1 MKAATAPN
9 YEKFKVA
16 MRGTSRDEAIYT
28 LVSAMVR
35 DRALKYSTIEELE
48 GSLSPDELARSFDV
62 ISVLKL
68 KSLLSEGRHYQAALE
83 LRQALEKEPHN
94 VFLQL
99 EFEECLHLCHQY
111 LQSLLLEDTRD
122 PSIEPMYLLL
132 KSESSIG
139 TETESLYVKY
149 LLACKRPKEALECIR
164 PLVRTFP
171 AQRGLRPIVETMVQ
185 HIQHPELQDYLRTPT
200 PEPEIECIR
209 MPHSATETRE
219 LTQQFK
225 RALRALEPQADISV
239 AQKIVKDTIGDWP
252 KNPIMDPVLKDFYYL
267 KARIEA
273 QLERPLE
280 AVYCLQLY
288 VKMDAANIYA
298 RNFLDKCL
306 QDAFVMIL
314 NYVRKGEFLDNLCE
328 FYECYSRYAPVPYT
342 LITEVAK
349 QYIRSGQRERGRH
362 LMNNLLSVNPGDS
375 DYLIANLEVALFSE
389 TPEWSDSLLN
399 QIHEVYKNRPWDLKL
414 GCLLEDPPTPAG
426 NTEQA

>member
-1 MKAATAPN
+1 
-9 YEKFKVA
+9 
-16 MRGTSRDEAIYT
+16 
-28 LVSAMVR
+28 MVR

-48 GSLSPDELARSFDV
+48 GSLSPDELALSFDV
-62 ISVLKL
+62 IAMLKQ
-68 KSLLSEGRHYQAALE
+68 KSLLSEGRHLQAALE
-83 LRQALEKEPHN
+83 LRQGLEKEPHN

-99 EFEECLHLCHQY
+99 EFEGCLQLCHQY

-225 RALRALEPQADISV
+225 RALRALESQADISA

-267 KARIEA
+267 KARIES

-306 QDAFVMIL
+306 QDAFGMIL

-362 LMNNLLSVNPGDS
+362 LMNNLLCESRRQRLP
-375 DYLIANLEVALFSE
+375 YCE
-389 TPEWSDSLLN
+389 P
-399 QIHEVYKNRPWDLKL
+399 
-414 GCLLEDPPTPAG
+414 
-426 NTEQA
+426 